1 MIKLSC
7 KIKHNFVDLKSFAT
21 RINFNLNNEISIE
34 NSIIRKS
41 NSKTIIETYRGKLE
55 ILDKTL
61 HLDDN
66 EIVLIYPQVNSLK
79 RFYRPKA
86 NSNSLLLT
94 ELCDQRCIMC
104 SQPPKNKSYDDF
116 ELYKEAIFLMPD
128 NAHLGITGGE
138 PTLFK
143 EPLFNFLKE
152 IIEKKNNFTFHILT
166 NAQHFLREDINDLF
180 LLSKNVTWGIPLYS
194 HQRQSHD
201 DIVSK
206 DGAFDR
212 LFDSFN
218 YLLSSG
224 SKVELRTVLMKQ
236 NVEHLTN
243 LSNLIST
250 KLSWISV
257 WAIMQLENIGYA
269 RMNWEKI
276 FFDNSEDFTH
286 IEKSISILQ
295 SNNIN
300 LSLYNFP
307 FCTIPKDFRKYAR
320 NSISDWKNKYIEVCN
335 DCNKKEECCGFF
347 EWHKNEIG
355 YKNVGVKFL

>member
-7 KIKHNFVDLKSFAT
+7 KIKHNFNDLKPFAT
-21 RINFNLNNEISIE
+21 RINLNLGSEIS
-34 NSIIRKS
+34 NQDSLLKKNKTSIL
-41 NSKTIIETYRGKLE
+41 IETIRGTVE
-55 ILDKTL
+55 ILDDAINIEDK
-61 HLDDN
+61 
-66 EIVLIYPQVNSLK
+66 EIILLYPKVNTLK
-79 RFYRPKA
+79 RFYRPTA

-116 ELYKEAIFLMPD
+116 SLYKEAIFLMPD

-143 EPLFNFLKE
+143 EPLFNFLKK

-166 NAQHFLREDINDLF
+166 NAQHFLKEDINNLF

-194 HQRQSHD
+194 NESKAHD

-206 DGAFDR
+206 DGAFNR

-218 YLLSSG
+218 YLISSG
-224 SKVELRTVLMKQ
+224 SQVELRTVLMKQ

-243 LSNLIST
+243 LSHLICT
-250 KLSWISV
+250 KLSWIRV

-269 RMNWEKI
+269 RMNWKKI
-276 FFDNSEDFTH
+276 FL
-286 IEKSISILQ
+286 IIQRISLKLRDLSHYYNRTIL
-295 SNNIN
+295 I
-300 LSLYNFP
+300 
-307 FCTIPKDFRKYAR
+307 
-320 NSISDWKNKYIEVCN
+320 
-335 DCNKKEECCGFF
+335 
-347 EWHKNEIG
+347 
-355 YKNVGVKFL
+355 